1 MFIFFLIIL
10 EVNLYPVFLR
20 NVNDTV
26 SFNSKIKIFR
36 DDTIEIAKTDI
47 FINVNIINNLN
58 VVTRISIGSW

>member
-58 VVTRISIGSW
+58 VVTRISIGS